1 MIRKTLSKV
10 YIITTFA
17 MFGLFLQPNVFA
29 NENYTISYTDVNQ
42 YSNQYSNQYETYL
55 IKYRHDKSGQE
66 IVQVF
71 DNKISYQS
79 RLEEL
84 SNSSSH
90 LILHENMVRNGHDDM
105 FMSNVIVK

>member
-42 YSNQYSNQYETYL
+42 YSNQFETYL
-55 IKYRHDKSGQE
+55 IKYRHEKSEQE

-71 DNKISYQS
+71 DDKISYQS
-79 RLEEL
+79 RLDEL
-84 SNSSSH
+84 SKSSSH
-90 LILHENMVRNGHDDM
+90 MILHENMVRNGHDDM

>member
-1 MIRKTLSKV
+1 MIRKTLSKM

-29 NENYTISYTDVNQ
+29 SENYTINYTDVNQ
-42 YSNQYSNQYETYL
+42 YSNQYETYF
-55 IKYRHDKSGQE
+55 IKYKHDKSGQE

-71 DNKISYQS
+71 DDKVSYQF
-79 RLEEL
+79 RLDEL

-90 LILHENMVRNGHDDM
+90 LILNESMVRNGHDDM

>member
-1 MIRKTLSKV
+1 MIRKTLSKM

-29 NENYTISYTDVNQ
+29 SENYTINYTDV
-42 YSNQYSNQYETYL
+42 NQYSNQYETYL
-55 IKYRHDKSGQE
+55 IKYKHANSGQE

-71 DNKISYQS
+71 DDKISYQS
-79 RLEEL
+79 RLAEL

-90 LILHENMVRNGHDDM
+90 LILNESMVRNGHDDM

>member
-17 MFGLFLQPNVFA
+17 MFGLFLQPNVFS
-29 NENYTISYTDVNQ
+29 NENYIISYTDV
-42 YSNQYSNQYETYL
+42 NQYSNQYETYL
-55 IKYRHDKSGQE
+55 IKYKHDKSGQE

-71 DNKISYQS
+71 NDKSSYQS
-79 RLEEL
+79 RLDEL
-84 SNSSSH
+84 SKSSSH
-90 LILHENMVRNGHDDM
+90 SILNENMVRNGHDDM

>member
-29 NENYTISYTDVNQ
+29 NENYTVTYTDVNQ
-42 YSNQYSNQYETYL
+42 YSNQFETYL
-55 IKYRHDKSGQE
+55 IKYKHEKSGQE

-71 DNKISYQS
+71 D
-79 RLEEL
+79 
-84 SNSSSH
+84 
-90 LILHENMVRNGHDDM
+90 ENMVRNGHDDM
-105 FMSNVIVK
+105 YMNNVIVK